1 MDRRTKKNKMPVG
14 ILSTPMWLCIVLY
27 QKLVSPLIHIMPGS
41 GCRFYPTCSE
51 YAKQAIARH
60 GAVKGFIMGFCRILR
75 CNPFSAG
82 GFDYVPKKFE
92 WKKLFAQNKVD
103 ETRRYDNY

>member
-1 MDRRTKKNKMPVG
+1 MKR
-14 ILSTPMWLCIVLY
+14 ILLALIRLY
-27 QKLVSPLIHIMPGS
+27 QSCISAYRPSCCISAHRPS
-41 GCRFYPTCSE
+41 CCRFYPTCSE

-103 ETRRYDNY
+103 ETRRDDNY